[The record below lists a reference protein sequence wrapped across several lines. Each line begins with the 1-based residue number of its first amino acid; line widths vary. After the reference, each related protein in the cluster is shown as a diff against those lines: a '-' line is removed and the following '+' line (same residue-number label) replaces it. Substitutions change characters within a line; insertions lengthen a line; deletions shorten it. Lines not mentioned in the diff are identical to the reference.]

1 MDSGQDES
9 ADRPAS
15 GAGAGAP
22 SPGTEHD
29 AAGHAGG
36 QGGPTEPDAS
46 AAGSDAERGAP
57 FDTVGDAGTDFGPAV
72 SEFAPSLNDFG
83 PPVSV
88 FGSGADTFG
97 PPSAEFGAPV
107 ADFGAAD
114 AEFGPPTGQFR
125 PVPDAPVA
133 GWAPA
138 PVPASPELAW
148 RPADGTPPAPEYLA
162 PDSSTPYPG
171 DANALYGNGIGDAE
185 QTVRYGV
192 DETVRYD
199 TAPEPPAP
207 KKSGWATGG
216 GIKTSQIGRE
226 SAWLRS
232 AENGMPE
239 SDSAA
244 PQQESLSW
252 ADDPLTKLLMPKKA
266 EAGKGGAGK
275 GGAAK
280 GSKQEPLSWSED
292 SIAQRLAPKTAAA
305 PGKPKRSWM
314 PVAVGGGALVL
325 IAVVALVVV
334 SLTRGDSGTS
344 DDTQAAFGPGGTVT
358 TAAPSSIAALSCPA
372 KRDGALTIGN
382 GPGGTDSG
390 TAAILGFQ
398 HAFYADRDGAKA
410 RSFVAVDSPTVSPAE
425 TIQQAINDVIPKGT
439 SYCLRITDL
448 GGEAFDADLTEHR
461 PDGTTTVYRQRIVTV
476 NKDGKHL
483 IFTIDER

>member
-29 AAGHAGG
+29 AAGQAGA
-36 QGGPTEPDAS
+36 QQDSE
-46 AAGSDAERGAP
+46 
-57 FDTVGDAGTDFGPAV
+57 FGPPV
-72 SEFAPSLNDFG
+72 SEFGPSLNDFG

-107 ADFGAAD
+107 ADFGSVESD
-114 AEFGPPTGQFR
+114 FGPPTGQFR
-125 PVPDAPVA
+125 PEPDAPVA

-148 RPADGTPPAPEYLA
+148 RPADWT
-162 PDSSTPYPG
+162 G
-171 DANALYGNGIGDAE
+171 DADALYGNGVGDSE
-185 QTVRYGV
+185 QTVRYGAE
-192 DETVRYD
+192 ETVRYD
-199 TAPEPPAP
+199 AAPEPPAP

-232 AENGMPE
+232 AESGMPE

-252 ADDPLTKLLMPKKA
+252 ADDPLTKMLMPKKA
-266 EAGKGGAGK
+266 ETGKAGTGKGG
-275 GGAAK
+275 
-280 GSKQEPLSWSED
+280 SKQDSLSWSDD
-292 SIAQRLAPKTAAA
+292 SIAQRLAPKTAASQS
-305 PGKPKRSWM
+305 KPKKSWM
-314 PVAVGGGALVL
+314 PIAVGAGALVL

-334 SLTRGDSGTS
+334 SLTRGDSGTT
-344 DDTQAAFGPGGTVT
+344 DETQAAFGPGGTVT

-410 RSFVAVDSPTVSPAE
+410 RSFVAPDSPTVSPAE
-425 TIQQAINDVIPKGT
+425 TIQQAINEVIPKGT

-448 GGEAFDADLTEHR
+448 GAEAFDADLTEHR
-461 PDGTTTVYRQRIVTV
+461 PDGTTTVYRQRIITV
-476 NKDGKHL
+476 NKDGRHL